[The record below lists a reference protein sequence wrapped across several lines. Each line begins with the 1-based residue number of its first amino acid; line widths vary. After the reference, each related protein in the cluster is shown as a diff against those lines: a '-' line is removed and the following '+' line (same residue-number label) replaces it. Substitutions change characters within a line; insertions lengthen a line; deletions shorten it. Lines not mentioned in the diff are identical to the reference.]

1 MDDTMQETPAAEVNA
16 ELEAAKKQA
25 AEYLDGWQRS
35 RAEFANY
42 KKRQENELSQL
53 RSYATADLIKRLLPV
68 MDDFDRASKTMPDS
82 LRHMTWMEGLM
93 LVHRKLQ
100 LVMESEGVKP
110 IEVKPNDVFNPNI
123 HEAISQDDADGIE
136 SGNVIEEL
144 QKGYKQGERV
154 IRPTL
159 VRVAR

>member
-1 MDDTMQETPAAEVNA
+1 MDDVMPETPVTDNAA
-16 ELEAAKKQA
+16 LEAAKKQA

-42 KKRQENELSQL
+42 KKRQENELGQL
-53 RSYATADLIKRLLPV
+53 RSFATADLIKRLLPV

-100 LVMESEGVKP
+100 LVMEAEGVKP
-110 IEVKPNDVFNPNI
+110 IEVKPNDVFDPNI

-136 SGNVIEEL
+136 SGHIIEEL

>member
-1 MDDTMQETPAAEVNA
+1 MDDVMPETPVQDNAA
-16 ELEAAKKQA
+16 LEAAKKQA

-42 KKRQENELSQL
+42 KKRQESELGQL
-53 RSYATADLIKRLLPV
+53 RSFATADLIKRLLPV
-68 MDDFDRASKTMPDS
+68 MDDFDRASKTMPDA
-82 LRHMTWMEGLM
+82 LKHMTWLEGVM
-93 LVHRKLQ
+93 LIHRKLQ
-100 LVMESEGVKP
+100 LVLESEGVKA
-110 IEVKPNDVFNPNI
+110 IEVKPNDAFNPNV

-136 SGNVIEEL
+136 SGNIIEEL

>member
-1 MDDTMQETPAAEVNA
+1 
-16 ELEAAKKQA
+16 
-25 AEYLDGWQRS
+25 
-35 RAEFANY
+35 
-42 KKRQENELSQL
+42 
-53 RSYATADLIKRLLPV
+53 
-68 MDDFDRASKTMPDS
+68 
-82 LRHMTWMEGLM
+82 M

-100 LVMESEGVKP
+100 LVMEAEGVKP
-110 IEVKPNDVFNPNI
+110 IEVKPNDVFDPNI

-136 SGNVIEEL
+136 SGHIIEEL